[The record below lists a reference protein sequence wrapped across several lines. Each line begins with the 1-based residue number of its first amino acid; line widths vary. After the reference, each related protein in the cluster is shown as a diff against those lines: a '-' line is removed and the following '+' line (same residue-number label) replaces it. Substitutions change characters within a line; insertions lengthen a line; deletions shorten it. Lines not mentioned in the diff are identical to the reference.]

1 MTPPKVI
8 YNVLNLH
15 AKTITTELIAC
26 FFFSGQFLNFP
37 SSRKRSDVKTIE
49 SFSARHN
56 VLHFLHRA
64 QFLTP
69 NYKPSVHFA
78 LSRAAPHPLLM
89 C

>member
-15 AKTITTELIAC
+15 AKTITTELIAW
-26 FFFSGQFLNFP
+26 FFSGQFLNFP

-49 SFSARHN
+49 SFSARHD

-64 QFLTP
+64 QFLKP
-69 NYKPSVHFA
+69 NSKPSVHFA
-78 LSRAAPHPLLM
+78 LSRAVPHPLFM